1 MTRAY
6 VYRCEHKVTKKF
18 YIGYREANYFPANL
32 DFGTHYFTSSE
43 EVSKNFADYTYRILA
58 EFNNPKTA
66 FEIEQTLIYESRN
79 NPLLI
84 NQHWKTTVV
93 YLDPSRD
100 LRFFLNHRV
109 RYDKA
114 TGNPYLAKN
123 KKKKKKIRVPT
134 TVERLGRTNAEFKLR
149 NEQRRERR
157 AQKKAL

>member
-6 VYRCEHKVTKKF
+6 VYRCEHKVTKRF
-18 YIGYREANYFPANL
+18 YIGYREANYYPANL
-32 DFGTHYFTSSE
+32 DFGTHYFTSSV

-66 FEIEQTLIYESRN
+66 FEIEQKLIYESRN

-93 YLDPSRD
+93 DLDPLRD
-100 LRFFLNHRV
+100 LRFLINHRV

-123 KKKKKKIRVPT
+123 KKKKKKIRPLT
-134 TVERLGRTNAEFKLR
+134 TVERLGKNTCRMQTP
-149 NEQRRERR
+149 
-157 AQKKAL
+157 